1 MSFLMILLIYFIL
14 DFIFLNILYNNL
26 KVYYRPLTYKDKET
40 GKIVDVH
47 KLYEP
52 FQSKDEFSYWKLI
65 ISGLFLFPL
74 KFFSDIFVIICFMIH
89 LKIFSIFYKNQDT
102 DPVQYAKLSKIMKFY
117 NRLFLACSMI
127 NLMEKKLD
135 CTEVYK
141 KYLGPDYDFTYN
153 KYSLI
158 ICNHIGFYDV
168 ITNMYL
174 HACGFIA
181 KIEISRYLFI
191 GPIAKYINCLFV
203 NRENQASRDE
213 IFDKLYERQSLFLEG
228 KYFAPLCLFPEGT
241 TTSGRNILKF
251 KKGAFYHLLPIKPEI
266 INIYQENKCHIA
278 IGGQNILFNTFKYLC
293 FLTENLYY
301 VNMPVIKPTEYMFE
315 KYSHLGKEKW
325 EVYAEVVR
333 KIYCEVGG
341 FKECNL
347 GYRDSQ
353 TYTQAMIKGEF
364 DYEKIL
370 NKKKNE

>member
-1 MSFLMILLIYFIL
+1 MTLLLFFTIYFGL
-14 DFIFLNILYNNL
+14 VFIFLNILYYKL
-26 KVYYRPLTYKDKET
+26 IVFYRPLTYTNKKT
-40 GKIVDVH
+40 GEVVDVH

-52 FQSKDEFSYWKLI
+52 FQSKDKLSYWKLI
-65 ISGLFLFPL
+65 ICGLFLFPI
-74 KFFSDIFVIICFMIH
+74 KFTLDILIIIIFMIR

-102 DPVQYAKLSKIMKFY
+102 DKAQYEKLSKIMKFY

-127 NLMEKKLD
+127 NLMEKKID

-141 KYLGPDYDFTYN
+141 KYLGQDYDFNDN

-181 KIEISRYLFI
+181 KDEVSRYWLI
-191 GPIAKYINCLFV
+191 GPISKAINCLFV
-203 NRENQASRDE
+203 NREKESSRNE
-213 IFDKLYERQSLFLEG
+213 IFEKLYERQTKFLEG
-228 KYFAPLCLFPEGT
+228 KYFAPLVLFPEGT
-241 TTSGRNILKF
+241 TTCGRDILKF

-278 IGGQNILFNTFKYLC
+278 IGAQNVLFNTLKYLC

-301 VNMPVIKPTEYMFE
+301 VNMPVIRPTEFMF
-315 KYSHLGKEKW
+315 KNYSHLGKEKW
-325 EVYAEVVR
+325 EIYAEVVR

-347 GYRDSQ
+347 GFRDSDI
-353 TYTQAMIKGEF
+353 YYEAMIKGEF

-370 NKKKNE
+370 LKKKE